1 MQPDDQNDYSDN
13 NVADDPND
21 QISGV
26 YKPGQDD
33 EVLADTTGQ
42 EAYKRPAPT
51 DAPIH
56 WMASEYISGEK
67 NTWWFIS
74 LGIVVVALIAADIF
88 YLKAY
93 TFSLLVVVMAFSL
106 IVLSNRPSRQVNYT
120 LSGGQ
125 GLYIGDKLYHFS
137 EFKSFGVINDDGSS
151 FIMLIPI
158 KRFAMAV
165 SIYFPQEVGEEIVD
179 ILGARLPMEDLRLDL
194 IDRVVRIL
202 RL

>member
-1 MQPDDQNDYSDN
+1 MQPDDQNDYSNN
-13 NVADDPND
+13 NVVDDPND

-26 YKPGQDD
+26 YKPNQDD
-33 EVLADTTGQ
+33 EISTNVTGQ
-42 EAYKRPAPT
+42 ETYKRPAPT
-51 DAPIH
+51 DDPIH
-56 WMASEYISGEK
+56 WMASEYISAEK
-67 NTWWFIS
+67 NTWWFVS
-74 LGIVVVALIAADIF
+74 LIIVAAALIAMDIF

-120 LSGGQ
+120 LSGDQ
-125 GLYIGDKLYHFS
+125 GIYIGDKLYHFS
-137 EFKSFGVINDDGSS
+137 EFKSFGVINDDGNN
-151 FIMLIPI
+151 FIMLIPV
-158 KRFAMAV
+158 KRFALAV

-179 ILGARLPMEDLRLDL
+179 ILGARLPMEDLKLDL